1 MLKTPSACEEESSAI
16 MFLGIGIVVGL
27 VIGVFVGVV
36 GTLNNI
42 YYDSPP
48 RDGIPA
54 RITLE
59 DQRTC
64 GSYRVAHVWV
74 SERGH
79 QPKKTRLVVCDIPEG
94 LVVRQVLQD

>member
-1 MLKTPSACEEESSAI
+1 M
-16 MFLGIGIVVGL
+16 GIGTLIGL
-27 VIGVFVGVV
+27 AIGSFVGVV

-42 YYDSPP
+42 YDSPP

-74 SERGH
+74 PERGH